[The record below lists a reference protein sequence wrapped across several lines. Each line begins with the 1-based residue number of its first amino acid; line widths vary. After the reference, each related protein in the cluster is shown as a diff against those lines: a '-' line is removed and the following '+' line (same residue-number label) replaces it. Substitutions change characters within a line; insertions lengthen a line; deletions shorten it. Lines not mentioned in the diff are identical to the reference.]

1 MALITIENTNEALK
15 EIRLHNNLK
24 MFRDAEGDN
33 FCEKYNI
40 TPQQFNYLVSVVAVE
55 RINQAKLKK
64 K

>member
-1 MALITIENTNEALK
+1 MAQITIANISDALK